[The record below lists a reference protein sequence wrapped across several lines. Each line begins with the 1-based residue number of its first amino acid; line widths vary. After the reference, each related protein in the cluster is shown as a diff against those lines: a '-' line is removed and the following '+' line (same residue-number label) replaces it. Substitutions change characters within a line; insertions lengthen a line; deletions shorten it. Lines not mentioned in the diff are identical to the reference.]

1 MSLTRLSLRVDENV
15 SFGLMFSKKQFLPKM
30 ITWIKNT

>member
-15 SFGLMFSKKQFLPKM
+15 SFGLMFSKKTVF
-30 ITWIKNT
+30 TKNDTMD